1 MKRKANIK
9 MKLLTIVGL
18 VMLISGLSLLL
29 FPPISNSVGKAIA
42 NTEIE
47 KFNQQVSNIA
57 EGSFKEALENGAID
71 SEGYP
76 IDENGER
83 TADVP
88 LIFEVECGRLLA
100 DSIVYN
106 EELKTTQ
113 SKKLTAKNYENQVLN
128 LLDYGVITNIYGYVS
143 APSIDM
149 QLPVYLGASEYNM
162 SYGVAHMC
170 YTSLPTGGESTN
182 TVIAGH
188 TGYIGRIYF
197 DKLRY
202 LRIGDS
208 IEFTNYWGK
217 LNYRVAETKIVDEKE
232 SSDIY
237 IKDGKDLLTLVT
249 CISDKQGGF
258 DRYLVI
264 CERV

>member
-1 MKRKANIK
+1 
-9 MKLLTIVGL
+9 MKLGLKILTAIATIMFVTGLGL
-18 VMLISGLSLLL
+18 VL

-42 NTEIE
+42 NNEIE
-47 KFNQQVSNIA
+47 KFDQQISNIA
-57 EGSFKEALENGAID
+57 EGSFEEALEKGEID
-71 SEGYP
+71 KEGYP
-76 IDENGER
+76 IDENGNR
-83 TADVP
+83 TSDLP
-88 LIFEVECGRLLA
+88 LVFVVECGRMQA
-100 DSIVYN
+100 DSIAYN
-106 EELKTTQ
+106 ENLK
-113 SKKLTAKNYENQVLN
+113 ENQSQLLTSETYQTPVLN

-149 QLPVYLGASEYNM
+149 QLPVYLGASDYNM
-162 SYGVAHMC
+162 SYGVAHMS

-202 LRIGDS
+202 LQIGDS

-237 IKDGKDLLTLVT
+237 IKDGEDLLTLVT

-264 CERV
+264 CERAE

>member
-1 MKRKANIK
+1 MKIRLKI
-9 MKLLTIVGL
+9 LTVLSVIMFV
-18 VMLISGLSLLL
+18 SGLGLLL

-42 NTEIE
+42 DNEIDRFDE
-47 KFNQQVSNIA
+47 QISNIA
-57 EGSFKEALENGAID
+57 EGSFEEALQKGEID
-71 SEGYP
+71 EEGYP
-76 IDENGER
+76 IDENGKR
-83 TADVP
+83 TSDVP
-88 LIFEVECGRLLA
+88 LIFVVESGRLQA
-100 DSIVYN
+100 DSIAYN
-106 EELKTTQ
+106 ENLK
-113 SKKLTAKNYENQVLN
+113 ENQSQLLTSETYQTPVLN

-162 SYGVAHMC
+162 SYGVAHMS
-170 YTSLPTGGESTN
+170 YTSLPVGGERTN

-202 LRIGDS
+202 LQIGDS

-237 IKDGKDLLTLVT
+237 IKDGEDLLTLVT

-264 CERV
+264 CERVE